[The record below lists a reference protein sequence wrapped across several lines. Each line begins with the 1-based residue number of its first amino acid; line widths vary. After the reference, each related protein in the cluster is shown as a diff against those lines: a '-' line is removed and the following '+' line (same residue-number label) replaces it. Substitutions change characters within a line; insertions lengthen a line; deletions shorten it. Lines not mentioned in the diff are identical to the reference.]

1 MANVSVGWEVEGI
14 ISAQE
19 SVAGM
24 LQVIETKTLQ
34 DTGTFWT
41 WLGRVG
47 PNRNPSPVEE
57 LRQSSNIPGK
67 SATVLIDYQTSMGR
81 RLFPRKQP

>member
-24 LQVIETKTLQ
+24 LRVVEKKTLQ

-41 WLGRVG
+41 WEGNV
-47 PNRNPSPVEE
+47 SP
-57 LRQSSNIPGK
+57 QQI
-67 SATVLIDYQTSMGR
+67 
-81 RLFPRKQP
+81 

>member
-14 ISAQE
+14 INADE

-24 LQVIETKTLQ
+24 LRVVEQKTIL

-41 WLGRVG
+41 WEGNVSFR
-47 PNRNPSPVEE
+47 SPP
-57 LRQSSNIPGK
+57 LAYDPTDSHQRHPW
-67 SATVLIDYQTSMGR
+67 
-81 RLFPRKQP
+81 